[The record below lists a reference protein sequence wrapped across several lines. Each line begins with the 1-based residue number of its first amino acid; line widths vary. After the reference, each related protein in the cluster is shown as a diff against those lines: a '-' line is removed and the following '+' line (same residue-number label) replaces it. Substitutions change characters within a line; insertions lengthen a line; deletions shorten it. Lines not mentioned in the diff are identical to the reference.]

1 MTLLPPETA
10 PADEVWV
17 ALDLETTGL
26 SVERDEIIEVGAVKF
41 RGDEILDTFT
51 SLVNPRRRLDEFI
64 VRLTGI
70 PQHEV
75 DRAPE
80 FGAVLRPFAEFVGQ
94 SPVVGHNLPFD
105 LGFLAKSGLPLRNPR
120 CDTWDLAYVLFPG
133 LPGTHWSGSQTA
145 SGRETR
151 SLTGRSRTR
160 TRPGTCSTCCCAGRW
175 SSTPSPWPKWADWPG
190 ARPGC

>member
-1 MTLLPPETA
+1 MTLLPPET
-10 PADEVWV
+10 PPLDEVWV

-26 SVERDEIIEVGAVKF
+26 NVERDEIIEVGAVKF
-41 RGDEILDTFT
+41 RGDEVLDTFT

-94 SPVVGHNLPFD
+94 SPIVGHNLPFD
-105 LGFLAKSGLPLRNPR
+105 VGFLAKSGLPLRNPR
-120 CDTWDLAYVLFPG
+120 CDTWDLAYVLYPG
-133 LPGTHWSGSQTA
+133 LP
-145 SGRETR
+145 EY
-151 SLTGRSRTR
+151 SLERL
-160 TRPGTCSTCCCAGRW
+160 
-175 SSTPSPWPKWADWPG
+175 ADRFGG
-190 ARPGC
+190 A